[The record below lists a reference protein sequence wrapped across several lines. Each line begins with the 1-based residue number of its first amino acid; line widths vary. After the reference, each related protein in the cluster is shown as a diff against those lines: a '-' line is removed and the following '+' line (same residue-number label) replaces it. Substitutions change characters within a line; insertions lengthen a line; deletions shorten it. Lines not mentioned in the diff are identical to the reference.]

1 MKDNDRDAF
10 LVELEKIRSEQLQ
23 GRAYRQRTAAKSLAE
38 LADARR
44 KRIRGGDNNHR
55 FEGER
60 YLNCAE
66 KSVRRMQLRK
76 LVDEGGQTTVGGP
89 MPSHPELSRWES
101 TEFGI
106 TRQEIADLEKQD
118 PLPQRLIVDGWW
130 VNLMRTSHWAV
141 AIGSSLVGEGEKRI
155 PEIRQRLLKEIETL
169 REEYQAMGIKNV
181 ERALAIHIEHSGVD
195 VEHSEF
201 GANVVR
207 QHVNTPELKDA
218 MRKAFI
224 MTLQGRGTNERF

>member
-1 MKDNDRDAF
+1 MENERKDEF
-10 LVELEKIRSEQLQ
+10 LDELE
-23 GRAYRQRTAAKSLAE
+23 
-38 LADARR
+38 
-44 KRIRGGDNNHR
+44 RIRGGFLNGRAFRERTRARSKEAIAESKRRRHQGGDSNHR

-60 YLNCAE
+60 YLNCTD

-76 LVDEGGQTTVGGP
+76 LVDEGGQTTVGGK
-89 MPSHPELSRWES
+89 MPSHPELARWES
-101 TEFGI
+101 YEFGL
-106 TRQEIADLEKQD
+106 TPEEVFCLEKED

-155 PEIRQRLLKEIETL
+155 PEIRKRLLEEIEIL
-169 REEYQAMGIKNV
+169 RREYTAMGIKDV
-181 ERALAIHIEHSGVD
+181 ERALAIRIEHAGVD

-207 QHVNTPELKDA
+207 YHVNTPELKDQ
-218 MRKAFI
+218 MRRAFI
-224 MTLQGRGTNERF
+224 LTIQGRGTDERF

>member
-1 MKDNDRDAF
+1 VKNNDGDAF
-10 LVELEKIRSEQLQ
+10 LEELEQIRAEQLQ
-23 GRAYRQRTAAKSLAE
+23 GRAYREKSSAKSLAE

-44 KRIRGGDNNHR
+44 NRLRGGDNNHR

-60 YLNCAE
+60 YLNCSE
-66 KSVRRMQLRK
+66 KPVRRMQLRK

-89 MPSHPELSRWES
+89 MPSHPELARWES
-101 TEFGI
+101 IEFGI
-106 TRQEIADLEKQD
+106 TRQEIAELEKQD

-169 REEYQAMGIKNV
+169 REEYRAMGIKNV
-181 ERALAIHIEHSGVD
+181 ERALAIRVEHSGVD
-195 VEHSEF
+195 IEHSEF

-207 QHVNTPELKDA
+207 EHVKTPELKEA
-218 MRKAFI
+218 TRKAFI
-224 MTLQGRGTNERF
+224 MTLQGRGTNASF